1 MSLDPKIEEA
11 IQKAAIDAGQDPAVA
26 NRLIAWM
33 TGISNGNET
42 LEDKDSVNRH
52 LSILFDAVV
61 VEDDD
66 EGEE

>member
-1 MSLDPKIEEA
+1 MSLDQKIEEA
-11 IQKAAIDAGQDPAVA
+11 IQKAAANAGQEPAVA

-33 TGISNGNET
+33 VGISNGNET

-52 LSILFDAVV
+52 LAVLFDAVC

-66 EGEE
+66 EGDE

>member
-11 IQKAAIDAGQDPAVA
+11 IQKAATDAGQEPAVA

-52 LSILFDAVV
+52 LTIFVR
-61 VEDDD
+61 
-66 EGEE
+66 GRRRG